1 MHGGSAKK
9 KKNEKDFQKSISKC
23 KIKAWPVGTCPDYSL
38 LKLYYPIHIICSVPY
53 CVKKDFFFS
62 FPMKYRAYYEKIIW

>member
-1 MHGGSAKK
+1 MHGGSAKKK
-9 KKNEKDFQKSISKC
+9 KKNEKDFQKSISKS

-53 CVKKDFFFS
+53 CVKKDFFSPFL
-62 FPMKYRAYYEKIIW
+62 